1 MLWRLYLFCELFEE
15 NISIAPSFFQ
25 SKPGEVAA
33 AVKCAIDAGYRHI
46 DCAFA
51 YGNEKEVGEA
61 LKAKMA
67 DGTVKR
73 EDIFVTSKVCQC
85 TVQYKKIFPSIH
97 IGPYDAAVQRLW
109 ISAEV

>member
-1 MLWRLYLFCELFEE
+1 M
-15 NISIAPSFFQ
+15 
-25 SKPGEVAA
+25 
-33 AVKCAIDAGYRHI
+33 KCAIDAGYRHI

-85 TVQYKKIFPSIH
+85 TVQYKKIFPSIY
-97 IGPYDAAVQRLW
+97 IEPYDAAVQRLW
-109 ISAEV
+109 ILC

>member
-1 MLWRLYLFCELFEE
+1 M
-15 NISIAPSFFQ
+15 
-25 SKPGEVAA
+25 
-33 AVKCAIDAGYRHI
+33 KCAIDAGYRHI

-85 TVQYKKIFPSIH
+85 TVQYKKYFLAFILNHVTQQFIICGS
-97 IGPYDAAVQRLW
+97 
-109 ISAEV
+109 SADFC